1 MSIENNPNSNNHNNN
16 INNNNTNNGNP
27 TPPINTK
34 PELPNEKQTL
44 VNPTQNNIN
53 SANPQEENVVE
64 GEIHT
69 IPNDNNPTINT
80 HTSITESSD
89 PNFIQKKQ
97 NAYLRDKIAKMN
109 INTKIVTGVNKSI
122 DKEMKNIEDNIFND
136 QILITEVKKNINSF
150 VKKSSSLSSD
160 ELEFKNK
167 NNVPKS
173 QIKQIKDLKTDRDI
187 LLNKLQKIKTNEDL
201 LLYMDK
207 NSEKLKNL
215 EKQKKSIEMRISQ
228 INEKIANIFKKQKT
242 EEANINRK
250 ERIKYFLANFEN
262 DKEKIENRAKK
273 YLEETKAREKRIA
286 TDLEQISKKA
296 KQEMEEK
303 TKEAEL
309 KKANLRKKFK
319 EQEKAVENKRRE
331 QNCNTYNKYKPFLKN
346 KNKNT
351 DYLFM
356 AKDKKYLEEEAKLIK
371 TENLKRKQLMKCLDF
386 TGLNEFEKNYID
398 NKEKKLT
405 QLGES
410 KKVLINEWKERKQSL
425 QPLMKNQKS
434 FMKTET
440 ENNNTEEEEENNKK
454 KQIEMLNQKKI
465 DYSLQ
470 IKENKVPIIDEK
482 LKEQRINKIKELEN
496 PKECILNE
504 HKIKI
509 NALSLSKINKSQE
522 LKNMK
527 IRVIIKN
534 SSTQREL
541 PIPKDY
547 LAEMRNKRT
556 GSDIKVRENQ
566 EKWDK
571 EINNDK
577 GNLIDN
583 INNVRQ
589 KAKAL
594 QEEANSKE
602 KVLRLKG
609 GIQNNIELGNK
620 ISKLIIDSIEAKLS
634 ILNKI
639 SE

>member
-1 MSIENNPNSNNHNNN
+1 MENIPNSNNHNNN
-16 INNNNTNNGNP
+16 INTNNVNNGNP

-44 VNPTQNNIN
+44 LNPTQNNIN
-53 SANPQEENVVE
+53 STKPQEENVVE

-69 IPNDNNPTINT
+69 IPIENNPTINT